1 MDYQNPGISKY
12 TFIYFVNFNSKI
24 IIITLKMT
32 DNTSHQRRHKD
43 KKVNDWTLKKEKLLR
58 YWQEECKLYNWL
70 YRQNVEW
77 YQKTNRYMSTAGIL
91 LSAITGTT
99 LINQSGNT
107 DSESDEILFIVF
119 GLLSITSTFIQG
131 VKEFMDY
138 NGKISN
144 NTLSAR
150 QNSSIVIDI
159 EEQLNLSRSERING
173 KEFMKHIKT
182 RKNGIIQNGPM
193 IPKSSWKK
201 LRNSIRKK
209 EGLNFFNQN
218 LFQNYLDQN
227 VDYTQIDFNLDTQS
241 SGSSGS
247 EHSFNTGTPTTLKV
261 PKVDPTKLH
270 KLSKPN
276 DNLERT
282 KVRFQNLSSK
292 NQITEPNITN
302 NITKNNNTQDD
313 KFNITQKTNSTIHE
327 NSESVLQHLDV
338 SLINDIPNN
347 SNSNLNNFEVKD
359 LELFKGNLVRSNSQN
374 TLQGSEDEFLE
385 DMQNNNVCM
394 YELRNKISIND
405 NEFNK
410 RNTSGINLSNI
421 ANLFPNFLRG
431 GKGDEEEETQLEGII
446 IDGNNVRTPLSKKK
460 NNKDEIRHS
469 KTEEKT
475 EETEGHKAEKKEKT
489 TRKEQQKEYKK
500 QRKKNGK
507 KLKNQLKYH
516 TSFI

>member
-1 MDYQNPGISKY
+1 
-12 TFIYFVNFNSKI
+12 
-24 IIITLKMT
+24 MT
-32 DNTSHQRRHKD
+32 DKTSHQRRHKD

-107 DSESDEILFIVF
+107 DSETDEILFIVF

-138 NGKISN
+138 NGKIST

-159 EEQLNLSRSERING
+159 EEQLNLSREERING

-182 RKNGIIQNGPM
+182 RKNEIIQNGPM

-227 VDYTQIDFNLDTQS
+227 VDYTRIDFNLDNQS

-247 EHSFNTGTPTTLKV
+247 EHSFNTSSPTTLEV
-261 PKVDPTKLH
+261 PKINPTKLG
-270 KLSKPN
+270 KTTNLDTRQSNKSSKTNTVSFQTDNNVVLRRKNKEGVIGKTEISKNAETNENRDMTIN
-276 DNLERT
+276 DNPD
-282 KVRFQNLSSK
+282 S
-292 NQITEPNITN
+292 I
-302 NITKNNNTQDD
+302 
-313 KFNITQKTNSTIHE
+313 
-327 NSESVLQHLDV
+327 LQHLDA
-338 SLINDIPNN
+338 SLINNTPNN
-347 SNSNLNNFEVKD
+347 EISGDNGGDISNYNNFKPGD
-359 LELFKGNLVRSNSQN
+359 LDFVRGNLVRSNSQN

-385 DMQNNNVCM
+385 DMKNNNVCM
-394 YELRNKISIND
+394 YELRNKISVND
-405 NEFNK
+405 EEFNR
-410 RNTSGINLSNI
+410 RNSSGITLSNI
-421 ANLFPNFLRG
+421 ANLIPSFLKG
-431 GKGDEEEETQLEGII
+431 GKNDEEEDTQLEGII
-446 IDGNNVRTPLSKKK
+446 IDGNPIKSPKAKSKSEKEEDRRIK
-460 NNKDEIRHS
+460 L
-469 KTEEKT
+469 EEKR
-475 EETEGHKAEKKEKT
+475 EEKKEKKEK
-489 TRKEQQKEYKK
+489 REQQKEAKK
-500 QRKKNGK
+500 KRKIDDK